1 MIKLFLYLILKIQVT
16 IQANTIFMSN
26 IERGERCKIPHRAF
40 YISVRKLKKYNTT
53 TTSTNIFRQE
63 LLEKLLNQKTGKASY
78 LSYSYYYVPA
88 NEWVDLSCSNKLNSW
103 GSALCYNAN
112 DLSRDLNDTNKSKR
126 KKTFALQTVRDFL
139 DVYGYYPPMNAGDM
153 VKNDINRVK
162 LIHDSD
168 KKDTKKQ
175 TKYEL
180 ERKIKELKREWNF
193 LRNIYSHTSLFG
205 NEKNYKKLVDS
216 NTLSGPIFK
225 CRCVYHSRFN

>member
-1 MIKLFLYLILKIQVT
+1 
-16 IQANTIFMSN
+16 MSQSQSD
-26 IERGERCKIPHRAF
+26 RCKIPHRAF
-40 YISVRKLKKYNTT
+40 CISVRKLKNYNTN
-53 TTSTNIFRQE
+53 TTSTNLFRQE
-63 LLEKLLNQKTGKASY
+63 KIEKLLNQKTGKSSY
-78 LSYSYYYVPA
+78 LPYLYYYIPA
-88 NEWVDLSCSNKLNSW
+88 NEWVDLSCSNKQNSW

-112 DLSRDLNDTNKSKR
+112 ALYRDLNDKNKR

-168 KKDTKKQ
+168 KRDTKKH

-193 LRNIYSHTSLFG
+193 LRNIYTHTSSFG
-205 NEKNYKKLVDS
+205 NEKNYKIMVESK
-216 NTLSGPIFK
+216 TPSGPIFK

>member
-1 MIKLFLYLILKIQVT
+1 
-16 IQANTIFMSN
+16 MSN

-40 YISVRKLKKYNTT
+40 CISVRNLKKYNTT
-53 TTSTNIFRQE
+53 TTSTNLFHQE
-63 LLEKLLNQKTGKASY
+63 QIEKLLNQKTGKASY
-78 LSYSYYYVPA
+78 LPHSYYYIQA
-88 NEWVDLSCSNKLNSW
+88 NEWVDLSCSNKVNSW

-112 DLSRDLNDTNKSKR
+112 ALYRDLNDKNKR
-126 KKTFALQTVRDFL
+126 KKTFALQTVRDFM

-168 KKDTKKQ
+168 KRDTKKQ

-180 ERKIKELKREWNF
+180 ERKIKELKREWAF
-193 LRNIYSHTSLFG
+193 LRNIYSNTSSFG
-205 NEKNYKKLVDS
+205 NEKNYKKMVDS
-216 NTLSGPIFK
+216 KTPSGPIFK